1 MNKSKLTGILLS
13 SAAVL
18 TGAGVMHH
26 APAQAQQ
33 TQSNNHVVLAQRS
46 ADTNTSKTAVVIDG
60 NGSLVLR
67 AAASSGSAVSSYLSS
82 GQMLTI
88 NSQSGAFYNVTVHET
103 GATGYISANNL
114 QIIENGTDDAFN
126 ALNEYGQVV
135 NVSSSVHLRANASL
149 NSSIIGFLQNGN
161 TFKVLGKEGQWFKVD
176 VDGTIGFIYQ
186 EYVSTSQEN
195 LAPVHTSSVNTN
207 SKNTTIVNNTNSNN
221 NTKTNNVT
229 TKKAPVAKVQEKQEQ
244 TNTKATEQ
252 TKEVVNNENNKEA
265 KANSETNKNVRP
277 QAMSFLAINVNNN
290 NNSNAQQSNNKSQA
304 QQNNNNSNA
313 QQNNNKSQA
322 QQNNNKS
329 QAQQNNNK
337 SQAQQNNNKS
347 QAQQNNNNSNAQQN
361 NNNSNAQQN
370 NNNSNAQQN
379 NNNSNAQQNNNNSNA
394 QQNNNNSNAQQNN
407 NNSNAQQNNN
417 SNSNNQVSNGNVTG
431 QEIVNYAEQFLGRPY
446 VWGATGP
453 NAFDCSG
460 LTSYVYRHFGYN
472 IGRTTYTQ
480 VDQGTP
486 VSLNNLQPGDLIFWG
501 PASAPYHVAIYIGGG
516 EYIQA
521 PHPGENVDISSW
533 NLNNISAARR
543 IL

>member
-33 TQSNNHVVLAQRS
+33 SQSNNHIVLAQRS

-103 GATGYISANNL
+103 GATGYISANNI

-135 NVSSSVHLRANASL
+135 NVSSNVHLRANASL

-176 VDGTIGFIYQ
+176 VDGTVGFIYQ
-186 EYVSTSQEN
+186 EYVSTSKEN
-195 LAPVHTSSVNTN
+195 LAPTHISTVNN
-207 SKNTTIVNNTNSNN
+207 NKNTTVVNNNAKSNAQQKNNSNAQQSNN

-229 TKKAPVAKVQEKQEQ
+229 ATKVQEKQEQ
-244 TNTKATEQ
+244 ANTKT
-252 TKEVVNNENNKEA
+252 TKNENNTEA
-265 KANSETNKNVRP
+265 KANSKTNKNVKP
-277 QAMSFLAINVNNN
+277 QAMSFFAINVNNNAQQSKHNNSNAQQNNNNNNNSNAQQNNNNNSNAQQSKHNNSNAQQNNNNNSNAQQNNNNNSNAQQNNNNNSNAQQNNN
-290 NNSNAQQSNNKSQA
+290 NNSNAQQSNN
-304 QQNNNNSNA
+304 
-313 QQNNNKSQA
+313 
-322 QQNNNKS
+322 
-329 QAQQNNNK
+329 
-337 SQAQQNNNKS
+337 
-347 QAQQNNNNSNAQQN
+347 NNSNAQQN
-361 NNNSNAQQN
+361 NNNNNNAQQSN
-370 NNNSNAQQN
+370 NNNSN
-379 NNNSNAQQNNNNSNA
+379 S
-394 QQNNNNSNAQQNN
+394 
-407 NNSNAQQNNN
+407 
-417 SNSNNQVSNGNVTG
+417 QVSNGNVTG